1 MVAGTNAEQ
10 CRPYRTRRETV
21 DEKKTYEV
29 VIAQGRELRE
39 MRRRHAERGSPCE
52 ICKRDR
58 CPLLCFPRRDYLKR
72 MEAGRLPALQKKG
85 GGGDG

>member
-1 MVAGTNAEQ
+1 M
-10 CRPYRTRRETV
+10 
-21 DEKKTYEV
+21 DEKKTYEG

-52 ICKRDR
+52 ICKRDS

-72 MEAGRLPALQKKG
+72 KG